1 MEEYIYYNSL
11 YDCYKK
17 LLTGKQQNYFE
28 DYYFSNLSLSEISE
42 NYNVSR
48 NAIHKQLQKNIKKLI
63 EYEEKLNLYKNK
75 KEIDS
80 ILEENDIIKIKN
92 RLKKLNES

>member
-1 MEEYIYYNSL
+1 MEEYIYYNEL

-17 LLTGKQQNYFE
+17 LLTKKQQDYFE
-28 DYYFSNLSLSEISE
+28 NYYFENLSLSEIADT
-42 NYNVSR
+42 YHVSR
-48 NAIHKQLQKNIKKLI
+48 NAVYKQLQITIKKLI

-75 KEIDS
+75 KKIDS
-80 ILEENDIIKIKN
+80 ILEENDVIKIKN

>member
-1 MEEYIYYNSL
+1 MEEYIYKNEL

-17 LLTGKQQNYFE
+17 LLTKKQQDYFE
-28 DYYFSNLSLSEISE
+28 NYYFENLSLSEIADT
-42 NYNVSR
+42 YHVSR
-48 NAIHKQLQKNIKKLI
+48 NAVYKQLQITIKKLI

-80 ILEENDIIKIKN
+80 ILEENDIDKIKR
-92 RLKKLNES
+92 RLKKLN